1 MKKITRATFKS
12 FIRKAGDN
20 LLIKVVSEFN
30 GMVDGVEQVED
41 SFDKAT
47 KTDSNVKNT
56 LGFVGIWLVGSS
68 RDYFTHFEDNNYI
81 GIEYSNCCGSGIIA
95 VEK

>member
-20 LLIKVVSEFN
+20 LFTKQLSAFN
-30 GMVDGVEQVED
+30 GMVDGVECVKD
-41 SFDKAT
+41 SFEKAI
-47 KTDSNVKNT
+47 KVDGNLKNT
-56 LGFVGIWLVGSS
+56 LGYHDIWLVGGS
-68 RDYFTHFEDNNYI
+68 RDYFTHYEDNNYI
-81 GIEYSNCCGSGIIA
+81 GIKYYNSCGSGIIA